1 MQDARPQADERQ
13 IENEQQDV
21 AEKETGNHRPDKIGP
36 LLKEIYAKRDDYV
49 LYVKAD
55 KDLPYSKVIDAM
67 DIASKNG
74 VRVVGAVSDQLPGT
88 KSSVEGDL
96 LDTKKKP

>member
-1 MQDARPQADERQ
+1 M
-13 IENEQQDV
+13 
-21 AEKETGNHRPDKIGP
+21 
-36 LLKEIYAKRDDYV
+36 
-49 LYVKAD
+49 LYIKAD

-88 KSSVEGDL
+88 KSTVEGDL
-96 LDTKKKP
+96 LNQPKKSP